1 MGRASRSLDGFCR
14 IFFLLYL
21 VKKKIRKRKG
31 KRIRK
36 GKSSKK
42 GGEMLYLNT
51 KERMGVFIDWFA
63 CLLHLFIYL

>member
-1 MGRASRSLDGFCR
+1 MVFVE
-14 IFFLLYL
+14 FFFTLSCE
-21 VKKKIRKRKG
+21 KKKNRKRKG

-42 GGEMLYLNT
+42 WGEMLYLNT